1 MPNILVI
8 QLHRFYFDSNSKT
21 TEVDNT
27 IVAFDKY
34 LTLPEGDSVVH
45 YELIGLITYNGNA
58 SRGHYLAYV
67 VDPCNQWWLL
77 NDLPRA
83 HQEPTCDPE
92 QVDASVVYSQKKTAY
107 VFFYRKISDINN
119 DKIINMLRDCYGQN
133 DKVAVALNLPFNKD
147 NPDMNSE
154 ECTEI
159 FRQFKSSKIKTLPEF
174 QTFLTTNKL
183 NIHFWRRVVENSTK
197 IKKKVKPTE
206 DNVMSGYKVNF
217 LLHQRVKQPK
227 EYSDN
232 DKFLHKNYA
241 INVTDFLYY
250 YDELVNRSKYFDDI
264 KKPSTKSRTYCD
276 DNEVFDNHDHW
287 IYTRLKKYNNKEI
300 TETIINKEI
309 TYYKLQTFYSWICN
323 NKLTIFNTPYP
334 RERIYNE
341 ETLDCSYQPTMF
353 QYIKG
358 NCSFSIF
365 INTDN
370 LELPHI
376 QNHYILYYSTNCN
389 DIKSEYT
396 FGDLDLIAENLN
408 HAGLDNE
415 RYFLLET
422 FPLRSSFHKALLNL
436 IALMNYIVDYEELPL
451 RFPEVPLQ
459 RWGGIHKEIF
469 PVTNSNQTDDK
480 KYDIINDV
488 NEKEKVVRDVIDTL
502 LGENDNT
509 IVSQQTSASQI
520 IQVDESNTLNTNSDE
535 ELVDLNLTWDVLEQL
550 IPLLKTSGFKSD
562 LINDIKQIYNEWSL
576 LEPVSRDI
584 IDLTQYDDNDNEKEN
599 DFKKIKKSKKRKL
612 FM

>member
-1 MPNILVI
+1 
-8 QLHRFYFDSNSKT
+8 
-21 TEVDNT
+21 
-27 IVAFDKY
+27 
-34 LTLPEGDSVVH
+34 
-45 YELIGLITYNGNA
+45 
-58 SRGHYLAYV
+58 
-67 VDPCNQWWLL
+67 
-77 NDLPRA
+77 
-83 HQEPTCDPE
+83 
-92 QVDASVVYSQKKTAY
+92 
-107 VFFYRKISDINN
+107 
-119 DKIINMLRDCYGQN
+119 
-133 DKVAVALNLPFNKD
+133 
-147 NPDMNSE
+147 MNSE

-159 FRQFKSSKIKTLPEF
+159 FRQFESSKIKTLPEF
-174 QTFLTTNKL
+174 QTFLTTNKI

-227 EYSDN
+227 ECSDN

-241 INVTDFLYY
+241 INVTDFLSYY
-250 YDELVNRSKYFDDI
+250 NELVNRSKYFDDI

-287 IYTRLKKYNNKEI
+287 IYNRLKKYNNKEI

-309 TYYKLQTFYSWICN
+309 TYYKLLTFYSWICN

-334 RERIYNE
+334 RERVYNE

-353 QYIKG
+353 KYIKG

-389 DIKSEYT
+389 DIKYEYT
-396 FGDLDLIAENLN
+396 FNDLDLIADNLN

-436 IALMNYIVDYEELPL
+436 IALMNYIVDYEELPSS
-451 RFPEVPLQ
+451 FPEIPLQ
-459 RWGGIHKEIF
+459 RWGGIQKEISSA
-469 PVTNSNQTDDK
+469 TNSNHII
-480 KYDIINDV
+480 YDIINDV
-488 NEKEKVVRDVIDTL
+488 NDKEKVVRDVINKIVA
-502 LGENDNT
+502 ENDNT
-509 IVSQQTSASQI
+509 IISQQTSANQI
-520 IQVDESNTLNTNSDE
+520 IIVDESNTLHTNSDE
-535 ELVDLNLTWDVLEQL
+535 ELVDLKLTWDILEQF

-576 LEPVSRDI
+576 LEPVTRDI
-584 IDLTQYDDNDNEKEN
+584 IDLTQYDDNEK
-599 DFKKIKKSKKRKL
+599 K
-612 FM
+612 